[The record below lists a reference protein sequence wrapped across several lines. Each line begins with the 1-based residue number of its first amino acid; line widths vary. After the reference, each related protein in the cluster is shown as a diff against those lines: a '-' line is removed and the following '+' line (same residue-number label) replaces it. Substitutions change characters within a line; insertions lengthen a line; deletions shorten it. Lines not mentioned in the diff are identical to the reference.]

1 MMRVKLLQQEAHLR
15 RIALRTWPGLFA
27 MGFGSGLAR
36 KAPGT
41 VGTCAA
47 VPLAWLLVQLP
58 VVVFWLVWII
68 LFWSG
73 VYWCGVTSQR
83 LQREDPGCIVWDE
96 MVAYWLI
103 VALLPLHWTWWLAA
117 LVLFRLFDIVKPWPI
132 RHIERRVQGG
142 LGVML
147 DDILAAGYTLLL
159 LLGVPWLLARG
170 G

>member
-1 MMRVKLLQQEAHLR
+1 MWIKLLQQDTHLR

-41 VGTCAA
+41 MGTLAA
-47 VPLAWLLVQLP
+47 VPLAWLLLQLP
-58 VVVFWLVWII
+58 AILFWLVWII

-73 VYWCGVTSQR
+73 IYWCEVTSRR
-83 LQREDPGCIVWDE
+83 LQRVDPGCIVWDE

-103 VALLPLHWTWWLAA
+103 VALLPLHWAWWLAA

-132 RHIERRVQGG
+132 RHIERRVKGG

-147 DDILAAGYTLLL
+147 DDILAAGYTLLVL
-159 LLGVPWLLARG
+159 LAGQWLLTRG